1 MFGISFT
8 TTPVFIMDKEG
19 NISNAREGSLVYQPE
34 ESEDGNYIR
43 SGSEIFGNVLNFI
56 ERDGFYAYSEF
67 FSEGDWPDKYFY
79 DEHDEETGL
88 PIIDP
93 NNEDA
98 HLPGMYNGIRL
109 IMVSGG
115 WCEKL
120 SDLIQTIP
128 DHPFYEMIDVLEEA
142 ESVGIDT
149 RTRVD
154 E

>member
-1 MFGISFT
+1 MFAISFT

-19 NISNAREGSLVYQPE
+19 NISNAREGSLTYDR
-34 ESEDGNYIR
+34 SEDG
-43 SGSEIFGNVLNFI
+43 SGLENIHYQSLFGNALNFI
-56 ERDGFYAYSEF
+56 EKDGFYAYSEF
-67 FSEGDWPDKYFY
+67 FSEGDWPDKYYY
-79 DEHDEETGL
+79 DHHDEETGL

-98 HLPGMYNGIRL
+98 HLPGMYDGIRL

-142 ESVGIDT
+142 ESVGIE
-149 RTRVD
+149 TRVV
-154 E
+154 EE

>member
-1 MFGISFT
+1 MFAISFT
-8 TTPVFIMDKEG
+8 NTPVFIMDKEG
-19 NISNAREGSLVYQPE
+19 NISNAREGAMIYDQ
-34 ESEDGNYIR
+34 SEDASGLEIVLGNAL
-43 SGSEIFGNVLNFI
+43 SFI
-56 ERDGFYAYSEF
+56 EKDGFYAYSEF

-79 DEHDEETGL
+79 DNLDEETGL

-98 HLPGMYNGIRL
+98 HLPGMYSGIKL

-128 DHPFYEMIDVLEEA
+128 DHPFYEMIEVLEQA
-142 ESVGIDT
+142 ECVGIE
-149 RTRVD
+149 TRVRY
-154 E
+154 EW